1 MAERLK
7 ASRLITGVPV
17 NRDVGSATEGRRR
30 EGSERAHPTPSF
42 MFDMNENRYHK
53 RTRIIG

>member
-17 NRDVGSATEGRRR
+17 NRDVGSATPYSLLQSFEGKKV
-30 EGSERAHPTPSF
+30 E
-42 MFDMNENRYHK
+42 
-53 RTRIIG
+53 